1 MSTTIAPASR
11 TIEGQELP
19 PAGTYDLDVS
29 HSHVGF
35 TVRHLVVARTR
46 GRFGEFS
53 GSVVIGDDPLD
64 SSVEVEID
72 LASVDTRDDQRD
84 SHLRSADFFDVEQYP
99 TMSYR
104 STAVAPGPN
113 GRWTVDGEL
122 TIHGVTRPVALDV
135 RFEGGIVDPWG
146 NVRAA
151 FSAGTEIDR
160 EAFGLT
166 YNQVLEGG
174 GVLVGKKVSIEIEAE
189 AVQRT

>member
-84 SHLRSADFFDVEQYP
+84 GHLRSADFFDVEQYP

>member
-84 SHLRSADFFDVEQYP
+84 GHLRSADFFDVEQYP

-160 EAFGLT
+160 AAFGLT

>member
-160 EAFGLT
+160 KAFGLT

-174 GVLVGKKVSIEIEAE
+174 GVLVGKKVSIEVEAE
-189 AVQRT
+189 AVQRP